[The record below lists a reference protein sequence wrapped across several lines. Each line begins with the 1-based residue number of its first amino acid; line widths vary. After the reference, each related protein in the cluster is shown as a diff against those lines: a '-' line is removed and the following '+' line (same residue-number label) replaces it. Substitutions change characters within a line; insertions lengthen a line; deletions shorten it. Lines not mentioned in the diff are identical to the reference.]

1 MKRIIFT
8 LCTSIFGT
16 LAQAADDVL
25 IDDFESGRFDIWTV
39 EGTAFGKCPLEL
51 KVQSRVQAADGS
63 STLVITAEEIDPAK
77 TAIVVIDMWDKHS
90 CKGFTAKLGAMVP
103 RMNPVLD
110 AARKLHIPIVF
121 APSDVLGFYRDYPQ
135 RKAMLALPQHAEPA
149 KVAFNPPPPPG
160 PTDFCECG
168 PDQPC
173 KRKAFGSWTRQH
185 PDLRI
190 EGNDLIG
197 DCNNARELMN
207 LCAERGID
215 TLLYMGVASNMC
227 VLDRSM
233 GVRNMKGRGFRTL
246 VVSDMVEAITSNGLN
261 AQGKPDPAF
270 TPAAGTAR
278 VQQHIEQYFCPTVES
293 RQLLA
298 AVGPVAEARLF
309 SVEEVAAYQPKG
321 PTQCFRQLCYDYNW
335 PGRTLADLPK
345 KFTRSDPVELAE
357 FSRKLNLDAVLLLA
371 VPHHGYTT
379 YPSGVGTP
387 FPALVGKDWYGQ
399 CIKELHQRNI
409 SVFGYIT
416 LGTNWKYMRD
426 NLGKPYIHGK
436 SDASGVIE
444 PTSAICF
451 NAPGFIELVEAYT
464 RELLTMYPV
473 DALRYD
479 MLFGP
484 RKCLCDGCKAYY
496 RELYGEELAT
506 WDGKNWRREMDFY
519 LATLDRP
526 VNRLTKV
533 ARQVKPSVEIWQN
546 CINTYSEANVNLGR
560 QHDVA
565 YIEFGEPSRLLALK
579 GILNKDAII
588 VGQSLKSPI
597 RRTIMAL
604 GARCYQ
610 YVGVDQ
616 ETALPGFDADLAG
629 FFKMVGEVQPYLEG
643 ARTKSP
649 IGIVFSEATRFRYGG
664 YDRKPY
670 MDVCEKIAGAYLKRS
685 LPLDFINVLDL
696 QTRDLAQYQLLILPL
711 GSGLTADQG
720 EALRCYARGGGTLLV
735 AGDALR
741 HDLRGQPLNDFA
753 LADAMG
759 LHFETIAPKVSEVVG
774 TWSGGVVA
782 ATGLKN
788 VVLTQS
794 DKGNSLL
801 RMRDHDREWPLLHVN
816 ATEKGRVAY
825 LATVDAPEL
834 TVQAIDHL
842 AGPMPITVSPAGK
855 QVILTRQ
862 DKQHRWILHVLSDG
876 EYSINISKAFA
887 PITKVASLYPDKGWT
902 CTLEE
907 TADGMRVKV
916 TGAIQDRLVALE

>member
-1 MKRIIFT
+1 MLMKRNFPIGITT
-8 LCTSIFGT
+8 LLSVFHL
-16 LAQAADDVL
+16 LALVSSGLAAPKL
-25 IDDFESGRFDIWTV
+25 
-39 EGTAFGKCPLEL
+39 LEL
-51 KVQSRVQAADGS
+51 TVQSRLQAADGS
-63 STLVITAEEIDPAK
+63 WQVTHSVEKLDPAK

-90 CKGFTAKLGAMVP
+90 CKSFTAKLGNMVP
-103 RMNPVLD
+103 RMNPVLES
-110 AARKLHIPIVF
+110 ARKLHMQIVF

-135 RKAMLALPQHAEPA
+135 RKTMLAVPEHAEPG

-173 KRKAFGSWTRQH
+173 KKQAFGSWSRQH

-190 EGNDLIG
+190 EENDLIG

-207 LCAERGID
+207 LCAERDID

-233 GVRNMKGRGFRTL
+233 GVRNMKGHGFRTI

-278 VQQHIEQYFCPTVES
+278 VQRHIEQFFCPTLDS
-293 RQLLA
+293 RQLVA
-298 AVGPVAEARLF
+298 AAGPVGEARLF
-309 SVEEVAAYQPKG
+309 SREEVAAYKPKG

-345 KFTRSDPVELAE
+345 KFTRSDPVELAY

-379 YPSGVGTP
+379 YPSAAGTP
-387 FPALVGKDWYGQ
+387 FPALEGKDWYGQ
-399 CIKELHQRNI
+399 CIKQLHQRNI

-436 SDASGVIE
+436 SDAAGIIE

-451 NAPGFIELVEAYT
+451 NAPGYIALVEAYT
-464 RELLTMYPV
+464 RELLTMYPL

-496 RELYGEELAT
+496 KELYGEELAT
-506 WDGKNWRREMDFY
+506 WNGKDWRREMDFY

-526 VNRLTKV
+526 VNCLTNV
-533 ARQVKPSVEIWQN
+533 ARQVKPNVEIWQN

-610 YVGVDQ
+610 YVAVDQ

-643 ARTKSP
+643 ARTISP

-664 YDRKPY
+664 YDRNPY
-670 MDVCEKIAGAYLKRS
+670 MDVCEKITGAYLKRS
-685 LPLDFINVLDL
+685 VPLDFINVLDL
-696 QTRDLAQYQLLILPL
+696 QARDLAKYKVLILPL
-711 GSGLTADQG
+711 TSGLTADEC
-720 EALRCYARGGGTLLV
+720 EALRRYARGGGTLLV

-741 HDLRGQPLNDFA
+741 HDLRGQPLDDFA

-759 LHFETIAPKVSEVVG
+759 LRFEKIAAKVSEVVG
-774 TWSGGVVA
+774 NWSGGVVA

-788 VVLTQS
+788 VVLTNS
-794 DKGNSLL
+794 DKGESVL
-801 RMRDHDREWPLLHVN
+801 RMRDHDREWPLLHVS
-816 ATEKGRVAY
+816 AMEKGRVAY

-842 AGPMPITVSPAGK
+842 AGPMPIVATPADK

-862 DKQHRWILHVLSDG
+862 DKQHRWVLHLLSDG
-876 EYSINISKAFA
+876 EYSININRELA
-887 PITKVASLYPDKGWT
+887 PIGKVASLYPDKGWE
-902 CTLEE
+902 CTLEK

-916 TGAIQDRLVALE
+916 TGTMKDRLVALE

>member
-1 MKRIIFT
+1 MFMKWHSPICITT
-8 LCTSIFGT
+8 LLSGFHLLVFVSSGSAATNT
-16 LAQAADDVL
+16 LDL
-25 IDDFESGRFDIWTV
+25 M
-39 EGTAFGKCPLEL
+39 
-51 KVQSRVQAADGS
+51 VQSHAQVADGS
-63 STLVITAEEIDPAK
+63 WQVTHTVEKTDAAK

-90 CKGFTAKLGAMVP
+90 CKSFTAKLGNMVP

-110 AARKLHIPIVF
+110 AARKLHLQIVF

-135 RKAMLALPQHAEPA
+135 RKMMLSVPQHAEPG
-149 KVAFNPPPPPG
+149 KIAFNPPPPPG

-168 PDQPC
+168 PGQPC
-173 KRKAFGSWTRQH
+173 KKQAFGSWSRQH

-190 EGNDLIG
+190 EEGDLIG

-207 LCAERGID
+207 LCVERGID

-233 GVRNMKGRGFRTL
+233 GVRNMKAHGFRAI

-293 RQLLA
+293 RQLLVA
-298 AVGPVAEARLF
+298 AGTVGEARVF
-309 SVEEVAAYQPKG
+309 TREDVAAYKPKG
-321 PTQCFRQLCYDYNW
+321 PTQCFRHLCYDYNW

-345 KFTRSDPVELAE
+345 KFTRSDPEELAE

-371 VPHHGYTT
+371 VPHHGYAT
-379 YPSGVGTP
+379 YPTVAGTP

-399 CIKELHQRNI
+399 CVKALHQRNI
-409 SVFGYIT
+409 AAFGYIT
-416 LGTNWKYMRD
+416 LGTNWKFMRD
-426 NLGKPYIHGK
+426 NLGKAFIHGK
-436 SDASGVIE
+436 SDAAGVIE

-451 NAPGFIELVEAYT
+451 NAPGYIELVEAYT
-464 RELLTMYPV
+464 RELLTMYPI

-484 RKCLCDGCKAYY
+484 KRCLCDGCKAYY
-496 RELYGEELAT
+496 KELYGEELAS
-506 WDGKNWRREMDFY
+506 WDGKDGRRVNDFY

-610 YVGVDQ
+610 YVGVNQ
-616 ETALPGFDADLAG
+616 ETALPAFDADLAA

-643 ARTKSP
+643 ARTVSP
-649 IGIVFSEATRFRYGG
+649 MAIVYSEATRFRYGD

-670 MDVCEKIAGAYLKRS
+670 MDVCEKITDAFLKRS
-685 LPLDFINVLDL
+685 IPLDFINALDL
-696 QTRDLAQYQLLILPL
+696 QKRELTKYRILVLPL
-711 GSGLTADQG
+711 TSGLTADEC
-720 EALRCYARGGGTLLV
+720 EALRRYVRGGGTLLV
-735 AGDALR
+735 AGEALR
-741 HDLRGQPLNDFA
+741 HDPHGKPLDDFA
-753 LADAMG
+753 LADVMG
-759 LHFETIAPKVSEVVG
+759 LHFEKTIPGVSEVAG
-774 TWSGGVVA
+774 SWSGGTVA
-782 ATGLKN
+782 AAGLKN
-788 VVLTQS
+788 VVVTRS
-794 DKGNSLL
+794 DSGESLL
-801 RMRDHDREWPLLHVN
+801 LVRDHDKECPLLHVN
-816 ATEKGRVAY
+816 TVDKGRVAF
-825 LATVDAPEL
+825 LATLAVPEL
-834 TVQAIDHL
+834 TERVIDQL
-842 AGPMPITVSPAGK
+842 AGPMPIAVCPVEK
-855 QVILTRQ
+855 LVILTRQ
-862 DKQHRWILHVLSDG
+862 DRQNRWILHLLSDG
-876 EYSINISKAFA
+876 DYSIIISNKFA
-887 PITKVASLYPDKGWT
+887 PIKKVESLYPDKGWE
-902 CTLEE
+902 CTLEK
-907 TADGMRVKV
+907 TVDGICVNVK
-916 TGAIQDRLVALE
+916 GAAKDRLVVLE

>member
-1 MKRIIFT
+1 MFMKWHSPIGITT
-8 LCTSIFGT
+8 LLSGFHLLVFVSSGSAATNT
-16 LAQAADDVL
+16 LDL
-25 IDDFESGRFDIWTV
+25 M
-39 EGTAFGKCPLEL
+39 
-51 KVQSRVQAADGS
+51 VQSRAQVADGS
-63 STLVITAEEIDPAK
+63 WQVTHTVEKLDAAK

-90 CKGFTAKLGAMVP
+90 CKSFTAKLGNMVP

-110 AARKLHIPIVF
+110 AARKLHLQIVF

-135 RKAMLALPQHAEPA
+135 RKMMLSVPQHAEPG

-173 KRKAFGSWTRQH
+173 KKQAFGSWSRQH

-190 EGNDLIG
+190 EEGDLIG

-207 LCAERGID
+207 LCVERGID

-233 GVRNMKGRGFRTL
+233 GVRNMKAHGLRAI

-293 RQLLA
+293 RQLLVA
-298 AVGPVAEARLF
+298 AGPVGEARVF
-309 SVEEVAAYQPKG
+309 TREDVAAYKPKG

-345 KFTRSDPVELAE
+345 KFTRSDPVELAD
-357 FSRKLNLDAVLLLA
+357 FSGKLNLDAVLLLA

-379 YPSGVGTP
+379 YPSFAGTA
-387 FPALVGKDWYGQ
+387 FPALEGKDWYGR
-399 CIKELHQRNI
+399 CVKELHQRNI
-409 SVFGYIT
+409 AVFGYIT

-426 NLGKPYIHGK
+426 HLGQPYIHGK
-436 SDASGVIE
+436 SDAAGVIE
-444 PTSAICF
+444 PTSALCF
-451 NAPGFIELVEAYT
+451 NAPGYIELVEAYT
-464 RELLTMYPV
+464 RELLTNYPI

-496 RELYGEELAT
+496 QELYGEPLAN
-506 WDGKNWRREMDFY
+506 WEGKGWRREMDFY

-533 ARQVKPSVEIWQN
+533 ARQIKPSVEIWQN

-610 YVGVDQ
+610 YVPVDQ
-616 ETALPGFDADLAG
+616 QTALPGFDADLAG

-643 ARTKSP
+643 AKTISQV
-649 IGIVFSEATRFRYGG
+649 GIVFSEATRFRYDG

-670 MDVCEKIAGAYLKRS
+670 MDVCEKITDAYLKRGM
-685 LPLDFINVLDL
+685 PLDFINVLDL
-696 QTRDLAQYQLLILPL
+696 QTRDLTKYKLLVLPL
-711 GSGLTADQG
+711 GSGLTADEC
-720 EALRCYARGGGTLLV
+720 EALRRYARGGGTLLV

-741 HDLRGQPLNDFA
+741 HDPHGKPLDDFA
-753 LADAMG
+753 LADVMG
-759 LHFETIAPKVSEVVG
+759 LHFERITPRVSEVVG
-774 TWSGGVVA
+774 TWNGGPVVA
-782 ATGLKN
+782 AGLKN
-788 VVLTQS
+788 VVLTRS
-794 DKGNSLL
+794 DQGESPL
-801 RMRDHDREWPLLHVN
+801 RVRDQGKEWPLLHVN
-816 ATEKGRVAY
+816 GTGLGRVAC
-825 LATVDAPEL
+825 LATVDMPEL
-834 TVQAIDHL
+834 TERVMDQL
-842 AGPMPITVSPAGK
+842 SGPMPIAVSPVDK
-855 QVILTRQ
+855 QVVLTRQ
-862 DKQHRWILHVLSDG
+862 DKQHRWVLHLISDG
-876 EYSINISKAFA
+876 DYSVNISNAFA
-887 PITKVASLYPDKGWT
+887 PMSKVASLYPDKGWE
-902 CTLEE
+902 CTLEK
-907 TADGMRVKV
+907 TADGVCLKVKG
-916 TGAIQDRLVALE
+916 GAKDRLVALE